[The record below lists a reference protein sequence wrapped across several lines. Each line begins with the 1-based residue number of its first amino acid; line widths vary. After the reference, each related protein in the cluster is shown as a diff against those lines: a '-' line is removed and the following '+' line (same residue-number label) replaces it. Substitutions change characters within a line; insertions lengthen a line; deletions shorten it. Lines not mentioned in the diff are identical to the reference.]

1 MISLMFKE
9 ITREEALALF
19 QRWKDSLARVSVGFN
34 SPSAL
39 QGQFDGY
46 VAVVSEPLI
55 VIGSH
60 ERTNTNLQF
69 SMDECRFVFP
79 DVKNEKESD
88 AFADAEP
95 LLHLLFPG
103 GARCSVIA
111 YVVPN

>member
-1 MISLMFKE
+1 MSKE

-19 QRWKDSLARVSVGFN
+19 QRWKDNSARVSVGFN
-34 SPSAL
+34 SSPAF

-69 SMDECRFVFP
+69 SMGECRFVFP
-79 DVKNEKESD
+79 DVKNDRESD
-88 AFADAEP
+88 AFVNAEP
-95 LLHLLFPG
+95 LLLVLFPG

-111 YVVPN
+111 YLVPN